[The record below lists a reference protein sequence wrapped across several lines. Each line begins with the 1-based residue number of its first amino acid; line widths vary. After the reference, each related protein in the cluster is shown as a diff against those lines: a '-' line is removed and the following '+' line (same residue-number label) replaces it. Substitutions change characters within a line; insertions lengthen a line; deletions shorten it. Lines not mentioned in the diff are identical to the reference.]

1 MAEGSPESE
10 KDPQEAGPA
19 ADPAA
24 DGAKAKGES
33 RRSFIKK
40 LPYIAP
46 VIETF
51 LLSETAYGDS
61 SDARSSGKSGGKG
74 GRRGVSPPPPGS
86 SDDSS

>member
-24 DGAKAKGES
+24 DGAKAQGES

-51 LLSETAYGDS
+51 LLSETAYGQS
-61 SDARSSGKSGGKG
+61 SDDSSGKSGGKG
-74 GRRGVSPPPPGS
+74 GRRGVSPPPPGG

>member
-24 DGAKAKGES
+24 DGAKAKGDS

-61 SDARSSGKSGGKG
+61 SDDSSSGKSGGKG

>member
-61 SDARSSGKSGGKG
+61 SDDSSSGKSGGKG

>member
-51 LLSETAYGDS
+51 LLSETAYVYGSHDK
-61 SDARSSGKSGGKG
+61 SDGKG
-74 GRRGVSPPPPGS
+74 HRRGVSPVP
-86 SDDSS
+86 

>member
-24 DGAKAKGES
+24 DEAKAKGDS

-51 LLSETAYGDS
+51 LLSETAYGQRQVA
-61 SDARSSGKSGGKG
+61 ARGR
-74 GRRGVSPPPPGS
+74 GRRVSPA
-86 SDDSS
+86 

>member
-51 LLSETAYGDS
+51 LLSETAYGKS
-61 SDARSSGKSGGKG
+61 SDDKSSGKD
-74 GRRGVSPPPPGS
+74 RRGTSPVP
-86 SDDSS
+86 

>member
-61 SDARSSGKSGGKG
+61 SDDSSGKSGGKG

>member
-51 LLSETAYGDS
+51 LLSETAYGS
-61 SDARSSGKSGGKG
+61 SDDSSGKSGGKG